1 MIKFLVMDVDG
12 TLTDGKVY
20 MGNDGEVFKAFDIK
34 DGCGILVQLPKHG
47 IIPVIVTARNSQ
59 ILFNRCKEIG
69 ITEIHQGVRAKLDC
83 LNDILA
89 KYSTQEHI
97 YTLTDVAYIGDDLLD
112 LLCLE
117 PVKAAGGLAACPSNA
132 IPEVLSCCDY
142 VAPHKGGEG
151 AVRDLVEYIINVYN
165 KPNDL
170 VSLNDRINKAIE
182 YISKLEFD
190 KLCVGCY
197 VVNEDFYYS
206 VQEYEAFEDGKSLF
220 ESHRKYVDIQWIIE
234 GNERLYINDIC
245 HLEPAEDYN
254 EERDVIHYK
263 ENECPTSVLLT
274 RGSCVV
280 LLPKDAHKPGVAFEK
295 QCVVKKIVG
304 KLLIK

>member
-20 MGNDGEVFKAFDIK
+20 MGNDGEAFKAFDIK

-47 IIPVIVTARNSQ
+47 IIPVIITARNSQ
-59 ILFNRCKEIG
+59 ILLNRCKEIG
-69 ITEIHQGVRAKLDC
+69 ISEIHQGVRAKLDC

-89 KYSTQEHI
+89 KYSTNEQT
-97 YTLTDVAYIGDDLLD
+97 YTLKDVAYVGDDLLD

-132 IPEVLSCCDY
+132 IPEVVSCCDF

-151 AVRDLVEYIINVYN
+151 AVRDLVEYIINKYN
-165 KPNDL
+165 KPNSYRNID
-170 VSLNDRINKAIE
+170 DRINEAIE
-182 YISKLEFD
+182 YISKLDFEN
-190 KLCVGCY
+190 LSVGRY
-197 VVNEDFYYS
+197 DVDENFYYS
-206 VQEYEAFEDGKSLF
+206 LLEYDAFENGSCLF

-234 GNERLYINDIC
+234 GNERLFINDIR
-245 HLEPAEDYN
+245 HLEPIEDYN
-254 EERDVIHYK
+254 EEKDVIHYK
-263 ENECPTSVLLT
+263 DNGCPTSLLLT
-274 RGSCVV
+274 KGSCAV
-280 LLPKDAHKPGVAFEK
+280 LLPKDAHRPGRIK
-295 QCVVKKIVG
+295 GNKIKKIVG